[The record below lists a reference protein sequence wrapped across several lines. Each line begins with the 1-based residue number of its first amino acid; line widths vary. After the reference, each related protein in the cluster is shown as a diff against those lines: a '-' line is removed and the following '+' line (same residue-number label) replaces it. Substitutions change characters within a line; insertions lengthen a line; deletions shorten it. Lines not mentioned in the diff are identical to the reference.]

1 MKSSDGNIIRQFAF
15 VIWGLVLLTYL
26 WALRSSL
33 NDTPFQRM
41 VQGIFSCSG
50 LVVFAVCTTVSAVTV
65 TYVLW
70 HGMPWWEDIDLVFVW
85 GLFTYVLSACAWVPL
100 TMGDLTIEGTR
111 RGFPF
116 VSFLTQRVPLVASL
130 CGALTVSVKVWVAC
144 GVWVQ
149 IGLCVWCGVAIF
161 DAFVW
166 DILYARWLL
175 RDRDLDEYL

>member
-1 MKSSDGNIIRQFAF
+1 
-15 VIWGLVLLTYL
+15 
-26 WALRSSL
+26 
-33 NDTPFQRM
+33 
-41 VQGIFSCSG
+41 
-50 LVVFAVCTTVSAVTV
+50 
-65 TYVLW
+65 
-70 HGMPWWEDIDLVFVW
+70 
-85 GLFTYVLSACAWVPL
+85 
-100 TMGDLTIEGTR
+100 MGDLTIEGTR